1 MFDMITGKYINK
13 FYKKYWF
20 MFLFGIIVLIAVDWI
35 QLYIPQFTGDVVDR
49 LSDGVVTDEDI
60 SAITLEVVW
69 ILLIGLGMFVGRIL
83 WRVAIMFTS
92 RKIEGELR
100 RDMFL
105 KAEKLS
111 VNYYHNNKVGA
122 IMAWFTNDLETIEE
136 CFGFGTVMIV
146 DSSFLLVF
154 SLVKMIVLDPS
165 LTLIS
170 IIPVALIV
178 IWGALVE
185 KVMSEKWD
193 LRQKSFDAIYDYSQ
207 ENFTGIRVIKAF
219 VKENQEILA
228 FSKVARRSQKIEVDA
243 ARVSVGFDVAIE
255 VIIALCFAV
264 ILGFGGWFVL
274 AAVQG
279 NPIIIMGHEIYI
291 SAGRL
296 VEFIGYFDAMIWPLI
311 ALGQIVTMR
320 ARGKASVRRI
330 SEYMDTEE
338 EIHDK
343 EDAVEF
349 PVKGKITFNHFFFTY
364 PESKNESL
372 QDINL
377 TIEAGET
384 VGVIGKIGSGKSTFV
399 NCLLRLYNVS
409 PRSILID
416 DVDIMDMKI
425 KCVRENVAIVPQDNF
440 LFSDTIERNIN
451 FADRSKGLEDAID
464 AAKFADVH
472 DNIIDFK
479 EQYATISGE
488 RGVTLSGGQKQR
500 ISLARAY
507 AKNAPIL
514 ILDDSVSAVDL
525 KTEEKILKN
534 IKEQRAG
541 KTTIVIAS
549 RVSTVAH
556 MDKIIVISDGKIE
569 AFGSPKEL
577 SKISPT
583 YQKMVYLQ
591 RLEKEVG
598 SVAPWKKN

>member
-1 MFDMITGKYINK
+1 MITGKYINK
-13 FYKKYWF
+13 YYKKYWY
-20 MFLFGIIVLIAVDWI
+20 MFLLGVLVLIAVDWI

-49 LSDGVVTDEDI
+49 LADGFVSDEDI
-60 SAITLEVVW
+60 SAITIEVLW
-69 ILLIGLGMFVGRIL
+69 ILLIAFGMFVGRIV

-105 KAEKLS
+105 KAERLS

-136 CFGFGTVMIV
+136 CFGFGTVMVV

-154 SLVKMIVLDPS
+154 SLVKMIMLDPS

-178 IWGALVE
+178 LWGALVE
-185 KVMSEKWD
+185 KVMSEKWE

-228 FSKVARRSQKIEVDA
+228 FSKVARKSQKIEIDA

-255 VIIALCFAV
+255 VIIAMCFAV

-279 NPIIIMGHEIYI
+279 TPIVILGHEIYLT
-291 SAGRL
+291 AGKL
-296 VEFIGYFDAMIWPLI
+296 VEFTGYFDSMIWPLI

-320 ARGKASVRRI
+320 ARGKASVKRI
-330 SEYMDTEE
+330 SDYMDTEE

-343 EDAVEF
+343 EDAVSF
-349 PVKGKITFNHFFFTY
+349 VAKGKITFNHFFFTY
-364 PESKNESL
+364 PESKNETL
-372 QDINL
+372 QDVNL

-384 VGVIGKIGSGKSTFV
+384 VGIVGKIGSGKSTLV
-399 NCLLRLYNVS
+399 NSLLRIYNLS
-409 PRSILID
+409 PRSVLID

-425 KCVRENVAIVPQDNF
+425 SSVRDNIAIVPQDNF

-451 FADRSKGLEDAID
+451 FSDREKGLDEAVE
-464 AAKFADVH
+464 AAQFADVH
-472 DNIIDFK
+472 DNIIEFK
-479 EQYATISGE
+479 DQYQTISGE

-507 AKNAPIL
+507 IKNAPIL

-541 KTTIVIAS
+541 KTTLVIAS

-556 MDKIIVISDGKIE
+556 MDKIMVINDGKIE
-569 AFGSPKEL
+569 AFASPKEL

>member
-1 MFDMITGKYINK
+1 
-13 FYKKYWF
+13 
-20 MFLFGIIVLIAVDWI
+20 MFLLGVLVLIAVDWI
-35 QLYIPQFTGDVVDR
+35 QLYIPQFTGDIVDR
-49 LSDGVVTDEDI
+49 LSDGVVTPDDI
-60 SAITLEVVW
+60 SAISLEVVW
-69 ILLIGLGMFVGRIL
+69 ILVIGLGMFIGRIV

-170 IIPVALIV
+170 IVPVALIV
-178 IWGALVE
+178 LWGALVE
-185 KVMSEKWD
+185 KVMSEKWE
-193 LRQKSFDAIYDYSQ
+193 LRQKSFDNLYDYSQ

-219 VKENQEILA
+219 VKENKEILA
-228 FSKVARRSQKIEVDA
+228 FSKVARKSQKIEVDA

-279 NPIIIMGHEIYI
+279 KPIVILGHEIYLT
-291 SAGRL
+291 AGKL
-296 VEFIGYFDAMIWPLI
+296 VEFVGYFDSMIWPLI

-320 ARGKASVRRI
+320 ARGKASVKRI
-330 SEYMDTEE
+330 SDYLDTEE
-338 EIHDK
+338 EIHDS
-343 EDAVEF
+343 ENAVSFE
-349 PVKGKITFNHFFFTY
+349 VKGKITFNHFFFTY
-364 PESKNESL
+364 PESKTETL
-372 QDINL
+372 QDVNI
-377 TIEAGET
+377 TIEPGET
-384 VGVIGKIGSGKSTFV
+384 VGVIGKIGSGKSTLV
-399 NCLLRLYNVS
+399 NSLLRLYNVS

-425 KCVRENVAIVPQDNF
+425 SCVRDNIAIVPQDNF

-451 FADRSKGLEDAID
+451 FADRTKTLDEAIE
-464 AAKFADVH
+464 AAQFADVH
-472 DNIIDFK
+472 DNIVEFK
-479 EQYATISGE
+479 DQYNTISGE

-507 AKNAPIL
+507 AKDAPIL

-534 IKEQRAG
+534 IKEKRAG
-541 KTTIVIAS
+541 KTTLVIAS

-556 MDKIIVISDGKIE
+556 MDKIIVINDGKIE
-569 AFGSPKEL
+569 AFDTPKNL

-598 SVAPWKKN
+598 SVAPWKKI

>member
-1 MFDMITGKYINK
+1 M
-13 FYKKYWF
+13 
-20 MFLFGIIVLIAVDWI
+20 
-35 QLYIPQFTGDVVDR
+35 
-49 LSDGVVTDEDI
+49 
-60 SAITLEVVW
+60 
-69 ILLIGLGMFVGRIL
+69 
-83 WRVAIMFTS
+83 
-92 RKIEGELR
+92 
-100 RDMFL
+100 
-105 KAEKLS
+105 
-111 VNYYHNNKVGA
+111 
-122 IMAWFTNDLETIEE
+122 
-136 CFGFGTVMIV
+136 
-146 DSSFLLVF
+146 
-154 SLVKMIVLDPS
+154 
-165 LTLIS
+165 
-170 IIPVALIV
+170 
-178 IWGALVE
+178 
-185 KVMSEKWD
+185 
-193 LRQKSFDAIYDYSQ
+193 
-207 ENFTGIRVIKAF
+207 
-219 VKENQEILA
+219 A

-291 SAGRL
+291 SAGKL

-349 PVKGKITFNHFFFTY
+349 PVQGKITFNHFFFTY

-377 TIEAGET
+377 TLEAGET

-451 FADRSKGLEDAID
+451 FADRTKGLDDAID

-479 EQYATISGE
+479 EQYGTISGE

>member
-1 MFDMITGKYINK
+1 MITGKYINK
-13 FYKKYWF
+13 YYKKYWY
-20 MFLFGIIVLIAVDWI
+20 MFLFGVLVLIAVDWI

-49 LSDGVVTDEDI
+49 LADGIVTDEDI
-60 SAITLEVVW
+60 SAISIEVLW
-69 ILLIGLGMFVGRIL
+69 ILLIAAGMFVGRIL
-83 WRVAIMFTS
+83 WRIAILFTS
-92 RKIEGELR
+92 RRIEGELR

-105 KAEKLS
+105 KAERLS

-136 CFGFGTVMIV
+136 CFGFGTVMVV

-170 IIPVALIV
+170 IVPVALIV
-178 IWGALVE
+178 LWGALVE
-185 KVMSEKWD
+185 KVMSEKWE
-193 LRQKSFDAIYDYSQ
+193 LRQKSFDALYDYSQ

-228 FSKVARRSQKIEVDA
+228 FSKVARKSQKIEIDA

-279 NPIIIMGHEIYI
+279 TPIVILGHEIYL
-291 SAGRL
+291 SAGKL
-296 VEFIGYFDAMIWPLI
+296 VEFTGYFDSMIWPLI

-320 ARGKASVRRI
+320 ARGKASVKRI
-330 SEYMDTEE
+330 TDYMETEE

-343 EDAVEF
+343 EDAVSF
-349 PVKGKITFNHFFFTY
+349 VAKGKITFNHFFFTY
-364 PESKNESL
+364 PESKNETL
-372 QDINL
+372 QDVNL

-384 VGVIGKIGSGKSTFV
+384 VGIVGKIGSGKSTLV
-399 NCLLRLYNVS
+399 NSLLRIYNLS

-425 KCVRENVAIVPQDNF
+425 SSVRDNIAIVPQDNF

-451 FADRSKGLEDAID
+451 FSDREKGLDDAIE
-464 AAKFADVH
+464 AAEFADVH
-472 DNIIDFK
+472 DNIIEFK
-479 EQYATISGE
+479 DQYQTISGE

-507 AKNAPIL
+507 IKNAPIL

-534 IKEQRAG
+534 IKQQRAG
-541 KTTIVIAS
+541 KTTLVIAS

-556 MDKIIVISDGKIE
+556 MDKIMVINDGKIE
-569 AFGSPKEL
+569 AFASPKEL

-598 SVAPWKKN
+598 SVAPWKKI

>member
-1 MFDMITGKYINK
+1 MITGKYINK
-13 FYKKYWF
+13 YYKKYWY
-20 MFLFGIIVLIAVDWI
+20 MFLLGVLVLIAVDWI
-35 QLYIPQFTGDVVDR
+35 QLYIPQFSGDVVDR
-49 LSDGVVTDEDI
+49 LADGFVSDEDI
-60 SAITLEVVW
+60 SAITFEVLW
-69 ILLIGLGMFVGRIL
+69 ILLIAVGMFVGRIV
-83 WRVAIMFTS
+83 WRIAIMFTS

-105 KAEKLS
+105 KAERLS
-111 VNYYHNNKVGA
+111 VNYYHNNKVGT

-154 SLVKMIVLDPS
+154 SLVKMIMLDPS

-170 IIPVALIV
+170 IVPVALIV
-178 IWGALVE
+178 LWGALVE
-185 KVMSEKWD
+185 KVMSEKWE

-228 FSKVARRSQKIEVDA
+228 FSKVARKSQKIEIDA

-255 VIIALCFAV
+255 VIIAMCFAV

-279 NPIIIMGHEIYI
+279 TPIVILGHEIYLT
-291 SAGRL
+291 AGKL
-296 VEFIGYFDAMIWPLI
+296 VEFTGYFDSMIWPLI

-320 ARGKASVRRI
+320 ARGKASVKRI
-330 SEYMDTEE
+330 TDYMETEE

-343 EDAVEF
+343 EDAVSF
-349 PVKGKITFNHFFFTY
+349 VAKGKITFNHFFFTY
-364 PESKNESL
+364 PESKSETL
-372 QDINL
+372 QDVNL

-384 VGVIGKIGSGKSTFV
+384 VGIVGKIGSGKSTLV
-399 NCLLRLYNVS
+399 NSLLRIYNLS
-409 PRSILID
+409 PRSVLID

-425 KCVRENVAIVPQDNF
+425 SSVRDNIAIVPQDNF

-451 FADRSKGLEDAID
+451 FSDREKGLDEAVE
-464 AAKFADVH
+464 AAQFADVH
-472 DNIIDFK
+472 DNIIEFK
-479 EQYATISGE
+479 DQYQTISGE

-507 AKNAPIL
+507 IKNAPIL

-541 KTTIVIAS
+541 KTTLVIAS

-556 MDKIIVISDGKIE
+556 MDKIMVINDGKIE
-569 AFGSPKEL
+569 AFASPKEL

>member
-1 MFDMITGKYINK
+1 MITGKYINK
-13 FYKKYWF
+13 FYKKYWY
-20 MFLFGIIVLIAVDWI
+20 MFLFGVLVLIAVDWI

-49 LSDGVVTDEDI
+49 LADGFVTDEDI
-60 SAITLEVVW
+60 SAISLEVLW
-69 ILLIGLGMFVGRIL
+69 ILLIAFGMFVGRIL
-83 WRVAIMFTS
+83 WRISILFTA

-146 DSSFLLVF
+146 DSTFLLMF

-178 IWGALVE
+178 LWGALVE
-185 KVMSEKWD
+185 KVMSEKWE
-193 LRQKSFDAIYDYSQ
+193 LRQKSFDDIYDYSQ

-279 NPIIIMGHEIYI
+279 NPIVILGHEIYL
-291 SAGRL
+291 SAGKL
-296 VEFIGYFDAMIWPLI
+296 VEFTGYFDSMIWPLI

-320 ARGKASVRRI
+320 ARGKASVKRI
-330 SEYMDTEE
+330 SEYMETEE

-349 PVKGKITFNHFFFTY
+349 DVKGKISFNHFFFTY
-364 PESKNESL
+364 PESKNETL
-372 QDINL
+372 TDVNL

-384 VGVIGKIGSGKSTFV
+384 VGIIGKIGSGKSTVV
-399 NCLLRLYNVS
+399 NSLLRLYNLA
-409 PRSILID
+409 PRSVFID

-425 KCVRENVAIVPQDNF
+425 SCVRDNIAIVPQDNF
-440 LFSDTIERNIN
+440 LFSDTIEKNIN
-451 FADRSKGLEDAID
+451 FSDRTRSLDEAIE
-464 AAKFADVH
+464 AAQFADVH
-472 DNIIDFK
+472 DNIVEFK
-479 EQYATISGE
+479 DQYQTISGE

-534 IKEQRAG
+534 IKEQRKG
-541 KTTIVIAS
+541 KTTLVIAS

-556 MDKIIVISDGKIE
+556 MDKIMVINDGKIE
-569 AFGSPKEL
+569 AFASPKEL

>member
-1 MFDMITGKYINK
+1 MITGKHINK
-13 FYKKYWF
+13 FYKKYWY
-20 MFLFGIIVLIAVDWI
+20 MFLLGVLVLIAVDWI
-35 QLYIPQFTGDVVDR
+35 QLYIPQFTGDIVDR
-49 LSDGVVTDEDI
+49 LADGVASQEDV
-60 SAITLEVVW
+60 SAITIEVVW
-69 ILLIGLGMFVGRIL
+69 ILVIGLGMFVGRIL

-100 RDMFL
+100 KDMFL

-111 VNYYHNNKVGA
+111 VNYYHNNKVGT

-170 IIPVALIV
+170 IVPVALIV
-178 IWGALVE
+178 LWGALVE
-185 KVMSEKWD
+185 KVMSEKWE
-193 LRQKSFDAIYDYSQ
+193 LRQKSFDSLYDYSQ

-219 VKENQEILA
+219 VKENKEILA
-228 FSKVARRSQKIEVDA
+228 FSKVARKSQKIEVDA

-255 VIIALCFAV
+255 IIIALCFAV

-279 NPIIIMGHEIYI
+279 SPIVILGHEIYLT
-291 SAGRL
+291 AGKL
-296 VEFIGYFDAMIWPLI
+296 VEFVGYFDSMIWPLI

-320 ARGKASVRRI
+320 ARGKASVKRI
-330 SEYMDTEE
+330 SDFLDTEE
-338 EIHDK
+338 EIHDS
-343 EDAVEF
+343 ENAVSFE
-349 PVKGKITFNHFFFTY
+349 VKGKITFNHFFFTY
-364 PESKNESL
+364 PECKTDTL
-372 QDINL
+372 QDVNI
-377 TIEAGET
+377 TIEPGET
-384 VGVIGKIGSGKSTFV
+384 IGIIGKIGSGKSTLV
-399 NCLLRLYNVS
+399 NSLLRLYNVS
-409 PRSILID
+409 PRSIFID

-425 KCVRENVAIVPQDNF
+425 SCVRDNIAIVPQDNF

-451 FADRSKGLEDAID
+451 FADRSKNIDDAIE
-464 AAKFADVH
+464 AAQFADVH

-479 EQYATISGE
+479 EQYNTISGE

-507 AKNAPIL
+507 AKDAPIL

-534 IKEQRAG
+534 IKEKRAG
-541 KTTIVIAS
+541 KTTLVIAS

-556 MDKIIVISDGKIE
+556 MDKIIVINDGKIE
-569 AFGSPKEL
+569 AFDKPKNL

-598 SVAPWKKN
+598 SVAPWKKI

>member
-1 MFDMITGKYINK
+1 MLIGKHINK
-13 FYKKYWF
+13 FYKKYWYL
-20 MFLFGIIVLIAVDWI
+20 FLAGILVLIAVDWI

-49 LSDGVVTDEDI
+49 FSDGVVSSEDA
-60 SAITLEVVW
+60 SAISLEVLW
-69 ILLIGLGMFVGRIL
+69 IILIGLGMFLGRIA
-83 WRVAIMFTS
+83 WRVCIMFTS
-92 RKIEGELR
+92 RKIECELR

-111 VNYYHNNKVGA
+111 VSYYHDNKVGA

-178 IWGALVE
+178 LWGALVE
-185 KVMSEKWD
+185 KVMSDKWE
-193 LRQKSFDAIYDYSQ
+193 LRQKSFDYLYDYSQ
-207 ENFTGIRVIKAF
+207 ESFTGIRVIKAF

-243 ARVSVGFDVAIE
+243 ARVSVAFDVAIE
-255 VIIALCFAV
+255 LIIALCFAV
-264 ILGFGGWFVL
+264 IMGFGGWFVL

-279 NPIIIMGHEIYI
+279 QPVVIMGNEIDL
-291 SAGRL
+291 SAGKL
-296 VEFIGYFDAMIWPLI
+296 VEFIGYFDSMIWPLI

-320 ARGKASVRRI
+320 ARGKASVKRI
-330 SEYMDTEE
+330 SDYLDTPE

-343 EDAVEF
+343 EDAVSF
-349 PVKGKITFNHFFFTY
+349 LAKGKITFNHFFFSY
-364 PESKNESL
+364 PNTKSNALE
-372 QDINL
+372 DINI
-377 TIEAGET
+377 TIQPGET
-384 VGVIGKIGSGKSTFV
+384 VGIIGKIGSGKSTLV
-399 NCLLRLYNVS
+399 NSLLRLYNLA
-409 PRSILID
+409 PRSVLID

-425 KCVRENVAIVPQDNF
+425 SSLRDNIAIVPQDNF

-451 FADRSKGLEDAID
+451 FADASKGLEEAIV
-464 AAKFADVH
+464 AAEFADVH
-472 DNIIDFK
+472 DNIVEFSQ
-479 EQYATISGE
+479 QYETISGE

-507 AKNAPIL
+507 AKDAPIL

-534 IKEQRAG
+534 IKQQRAG
-541 KTTIVIAS
+541 KTTLVIAS

-556 MDKIIVISDGKIE
+556 MDKIIVINDGKIE
-569 AFGSPKEL
+569 AFDSPKNL

-598 SVAPWKKN
+598 SVAPWKKI

>member
-1 MFDMITGKYINK
+1 MLTGKHINK
-13 FYKKYWF
+13 FYKKYWY
-20 MFLFGIIVLIAVDWI
+20 MFLIGVAILIAVDWI

-49 LSDGVVTDEDI
+49 LADGVVTDEDI
-60 SAITLEVVW
+60 AAITIEVIW
-69 ILLIGLGMFVGRIL
+69 IVVIGLGMFLGRIL

-100 RDMFL
+100 RDMFI

-111 VNYYHNNKVGA
+111 VSYYHDNKVGT

-170 IIPVALIV
+170 IVPVALIV
-178 IWGALVE
+178 LWGALVE
-185 KVMSEKWD
+185 KVMSEKWEQ
-193 LRQKSFDAIYDYSQ
+193 RQKSYDFLYDYAQ

-219 VKENQEILA
+219 VKETQEVLA

-255 VIIALCFAV
+255 VIIAMCFAV

-279 NPIIIMGHEIYI
+279 NPIVIFGHKIYLT
-291 SAGRL
+291 AGKL
-296 VEFIGYFDAMIWPLI
+296 VEFVGYFDSMIWPLI

-320 ARGKASVRRI
+320 ARGKASVKRI
-330 SEYMDTEE
+330 SDFLDTPED
-338 EIHDK
+338 IKDK

-349 PVKGKITFNHFFFTY
+349 KAKGKITFNHFFFSY
-364 PESKNESL
+364 PDTKAESL
-372 QDINL
+372 QDVNL

-384 VGVIGKIGSGKSTFV
+384 VGIIGKIGSGKSTLV
-399 NCLLRLYNVS
+399 NSLLRLYNVS

-416 DVDIMDMKI
+416 DVDIMDMKVS
-425 KCVRENVAIVPQDNF
+425 CVRDNIAIVPQDNF
-440 LFSDTIERNIN
+440 LFSDTIENNIK
-451 FADRSKGLEDAID
+451 FANRELTLDQAIE
-464 AAKFADVH
+464 AAQFADVH
-472 DNIIDFK
+472 ENIIEFDGK
-479 EQYATISGE
+479 YETMSGE

-507 AKNAPIL
+507 IKDSPIL

-525 KTEEKILKN
+525 KTEEHILKN
-534 IKEQRAG
+534 IKDKRKG
-541 KTTIVIAS
+541 KTTLVIAS

-556 MDKIIVISDGKIE
+556 MDKIIVVNDGKIE
-569 AFGSPKEL
+569 AFDTPRNL

-598 SVAPWKKN
+598 SVAPWKKI

>member
-1 MFDMITGKYINK
+1 MITGKYINK
-13 FYKKYWF
+13 FYKKYWY
-20 MFLFGIIVLIAVDWI
+20 MFLLGIAVLVAVDWI

-49 LSDGVVTDEDI
+49 LADGVVTDEDV
-60 SAITLEVVW
+60 SVITMEVVW

-83 WRVAIMFTS
+83 WRVAILFTS

-100 RDMFL
+100 KDMFL
-105 KAEKLS
+105 KAERLS

-146 DSSFLLVF
+146 DSTFLLVF

-178 IWGALVE
+178 LWGALVE
-185 KVMSEKWD
+185 KVMSDKWD
-193 LRQKSFDAIYDYSQ
+193 LRQKSFDSIYDFAQ

-219 VKENQEILA
+219 VKENQEIIA

-255 VIIALCFAV
+255 VIITLCFSV

-274 AAVQG
+274 AAIQG
-279 NPIIIMGHEIYI
+279 TPIVIFGHEIYLT
-291 SAGRL
+291 AGKL
-296 VEFIGYFDAMIWPLI
+296 VEFVGYFDSMIWPLI

-320 ARGKASVRRI
+320 ARGKASVKRI
-330 SEYMDTEE
+330 TEYMSTEE

-349 PVKGKITFNHFFFTY
+349 KAKGKITFNHFFFTY
-364 PESKNESL
+364 PESKTETL
-372 QDINL
+372 QDISV
-377 TIEAGET
+377 TIEPGET
-384 VGVIGKIGSGKSTFV
+384 IGIIGKIGSGKSTLV
-399 NCLLRLYNVS
+399 NSLLRLYNVA

-425 KCVRENVAIVPQDNF
+425 SCVRDNIAIVPQDNF
-440 LFSDTIERNIN
+440 LFSDTIEKNIN
-451 FADRSKGLEDAID
+451 FSNRTKTLDDARE
-464 AAKFADVH
+464 AAQFADVN
-472 DNIIDFK
+472 DNIMDFK
-479 EQYATISGE
+479 DQYNTISGE

-507 AKNAPIL
+507 AKDAPIL

-525 KTEEKILKN
+525 KTEENILRN
-534 IKEQRAG
+534 IKERRKG
-541 KTTIVIAS
+541 KTTLIIAS

-556 MDKIIVISDGKIE
+556 MDKIIVINDGKVE
-569 AFGSPKEL
+569 AFDSPKNL

-598 SVAPWKKN
+598 GGAPWKKI

>member
-1 MFDMITGKYINK
+1 
-13 FYKKYWF
+13 
-20 MFLFGIIVLIAVDWI
+20 MFLLGVVVLIAVDWI
-35 QLYIPQFTGDVVDR
+35 QLYIPQFTGDIVDR
-49 LSDGVVTDEDI
+49 LSDNFASEEDI
-60 SAITLEVVW
+60 SAITIEVIW
-69 ILLIGLGMFVGRIL
+69 ILVIGLGMFIGRIV

-105 KAEKLS
+105 KAERLS

-170 IIPVALIV
+170 IVPVALIV
-178 IWGALVE
+178 LWGALVE
-185 KVMSEKWD
+185 KVMSEKWE
-193 LRQKSFDAIYDYSQ
+193 LRQKSFDYLYDYSQ

-219 VKENQEILA
+219 VKENKEILA

-255 VIIALCFAV
+255 IIIALCFAV

-279 NPIIIMGHEIYI
+279 NPIVILGHEIYLT
-291 SAGRL
+291 AGKL
-296 VEFIGYFDAMIWPLI
+296 VEFVGYFDSMIWPLI

-320 ARGKASVRRI
+320 ARGRASVKRI
-330 SEYMDTEE
+330 SDFLDTEE
-338 EIHDK
+338 EIHDC
-343 EDAVEF
+343 ENAVEF

-364 PESKNESL
+364 PESKSETL
-372 QDINL
+372 EDINI
-377 TIEAGET
+377 TIEPGET
-384 VGVIGKIGSGKSTFV
+384 VGIIGKIGSGKSTLV
-399 NCLLRLYNVS
+399 NSLLRLYNVS

-425 KCVRENVAIVPQDNF
+425 KCVRDNIAIVPQDNF

-451 FADRSKGLEDAID
+451 FADRTRNLDDAIE
-464 AAKFADVH
+464 AAQFADVH
-472 DNIIDFK
+472 DNIVEFK
-479 EQYATISGE
+479 DKYNTISGE

-507 AKNAPIL
+507 AKDAPIL

-534 IKEQRAG
+534 IKEKRAG
-541 KTTIVIAS
+541 KTTLVIAS

-556 MDKIIVISDGKIE
+556 MDKIIVINEGKVE
-569 AFGSPKEL
+569 AFDSPKNL

-598 SVAPWKKN
+598 SVAPWKKI

>member
-1 MFDMITGKYINK
+1 
-13 FYKKYWF
+13 
-20 MFLFGIIVLIAVDWI
+20 MFLLGVLVLIAVDWI
-35 QLYIPQFTGDVVDR
+35 QLYIPQFTGDIVDR
-49 LSDGVVTDEDI
+49 LSDNLASEEDI
-60 SAITLEVVW
+60 SAITIEVIW
-69 ILLIGLGMFVGRIL
+69 ILVIGLGMFIGRIV

-105 KAEKLS
+105 KAERLS

-170 IIPVALIV
+170 IVPVALIV
-178 IWGALVE
+178 LWGALVE
-185 KVMSEKWD
+185 KVMSEKWE
-193 LRQKSFDAIYDYSQ
+193 LRQKSFDYLYDYSQ

-219 VKENQEILA
+219 VKENKEILA

-255 VIIALCFAV
+255 IIIALCFAV

-274 AAVQG
+274 ATVQG
-279 NPIIIMGHEIYI
+279 NPIVILGHEIHLT
-291 SAGRL
+291 AGKL
-296 VEFIGYFDAMIWPLI
+296 VEFVGYFDSMIWPLI

-320 ARGKASVRRI
+320 ARGRASVKRI
-330 SEYMDTEE
+330 SDFLDTEE
-338 EIHDK
+338 EIHDC
-343 EDAVEF
+343 ENAVEF

-364 PESKNESL
+364 PESKSETL
-372 QDINL
+372 EDINI
-377 TIEAGET
+377 TIEPGET
-384 VGVIGKIGSGKSTFV
+384 VGIIGKIGSGKSTLV
-399 NCLLRLYNVS
+399 NSLLRLYNVS

-425 KCVRENVAIVPQDNF
+425 KCVRDNIAIVPQDNF

-451 FADRSKGLEDAID
+451 FADKTRSLDDAIE
-464 AAKFADVH
+464 AAQFADVH
-472 DNIIDFK
+472 DNIVEFK
-479 EQYATISGE
+479 DKYNTISGE

-507 AKNAPIL
+507 AKDAPIL

-534 IKEQRAG
+534 IKEKRAG
-541 KTTIVIAS
+541 KTTLVIAS

-556 MDKIIVISDGKIE
+556 MDKIIVINEGKVE
-569 AFGSPKEL
+569 AFDSPKNL

-598 SVAPWKKN
+598 SVAPWKKI

>member
-1 MFDMITGKYINK
+1 MITGKYINK
-13 FYKKYWF
+13 YYKKYWY
-20 MFLFGIIVLIAVDWI
+20 MFLLGVLVLIAVDWI

-49 LSDGVVTDEDI
+49 LADGFVTDEDI
-60 SAITLEVVW
+60 AAISIEVMW
-69 ILLIGLGMFVGRIL
+69 ILLIAVGMFVGRIV
-83 WRVAIMFTS
+83 WRIAIMFTS

-105 KAEKLS
+105 KAERLS
-111 VNYYHNNKVGA
+111 VNYYHNNKVGT

-136 CFGFGTVMIV
+136 CFGFGTVMVV

-154 SLVKMIVLDPS
+154 SLVKMIMLDPS

-178 IWGALVE
+178 LWGALVE
-185 KVMSEKWD
+185 KVMSEKWE

-228 FSKVARRSQKIEVDA
+228 FSKVARRSQKIEIDA

-255 VIIALCFAV
+255 VLIALCFAV

-279 NPIIIMGHEIYI
+279 TPIVILNHEIYL
-291 SAGRL
+291 SAGKL
-296 VEFIGYFDAMIWPLI
+296 VEFTGYFDSIIWPLI

-320 ARGKASVRRI
+320 ARGKASVKRI
-330 SEYMDTEE
+330 TDYMETEE

-343 EDAVEF
+343 EDAVSF
-349 PVKGKITFNHFFFTY
+349 VAKGKITFNHFFFTY
-364 PESKNESL
+364 PESKSETL
-372 QDINL
+372 QDVNL

-384 VGVIGKIGSGKSTFV
+384 VGIVGKIGSGKSTLV
-399 NCLLRLYNVS
+399 NSLLRIYNLS
-409 PRSILID
+409 PRSVLID

-425 KCVRENVAIVPQDNF
+425 SSVRDNIAIVPQDNF
-440 LFSDTIERNIN
+440 LFSDTIEKNIN
-451 FADRSKGLEDAID
+451 FSDREKSLDDAME
-464 AAKFADVH
+464 AAQFADVH
-472 DNIIDFK
+472 DNIVEFK
-479 EQYATISGE
+479 DQYQTISGE

-507 AKNAPIL
+507 IKNAPIL

-534 IKEQRAG
+534 IKQQRAG
-541 KTTIVIAS
+541 KTTLVIAS

-556 MDKIIVISDGKIE
+556 MDKIMVINDGKIE
-569 AFGSPKEL
+569 AFASPKEL

-598 SVAPWKKN
+598 SVAPWKKI

>member
-1 MFDMITGKYINK
+1 MITGKHINK
-13 FYKKYWF
+13 FYKKYWY
-20 MFLFGIIVLIAVDWI
+20 MFLLGVLVLIAVDWI
-35 QLYIPQFTGDVVDR
+35 QLYIPQFTGDIVDR
-49 LSDGVVTDEDI
+49 LSDGLSSEEDV
-60 SAITLEVVW
+60 SAITMEVIW
-69 ILLIGLGMFVGRIL
+69 ILVIGLGMFIGRIV

-146 DSSFLLVF
+146 DSSFLLAF
-154 SLVKMIVLDPS
+154 SLIKMIILDPS

-170 IIPVALIV
+170 IVPVALIV
-178 IWGALVE
+178 LWGALVE
-185 KVMSEKWD
+185 KVMSEKWE
-193 LRQKSFDAIYDYSQ
+193 LRQKSFDYLYDYSQ

-219 VKENQEILA
+219 VKENKEILA

-243 ARVSVGFDVAIE
+243 ARVSVGFVVAIE

-279 NPIIIMGHEIYI
+279 NPIVILGHEIYLT
-291 SAGRL
+291 AGKL
-296 VEFIGYFDAMIWPLI
+296 VEFVGYFDSMIWPLI

-320 ARGKASVRRI
+320 ARGRASVKRI
-330 SEYMDTEE
+330 SDFLDTEE
-338 EIHDK
+338 EIHDC
-343 EDAVEF
+343 ENAVEF

-364 PESKNESL
+364 PESKNETL
-372 QDINL
+372 QDINI
-377 TIEAGET
+377 TIEPGET
-384 VGVIGKIGSGKSTFV
+384 VGIIGKIGSGKSTLV
-399 NCLLRLYNVS
+399 NSLLRLYNVS

-425 KCVRENVAIVPQDNF
+425 KCVRDNIAIVPQDNF

-451 FADRSKGLEDAID
+451 FADRTKNLDDAME
-464 AAKFADVH
+464 AAQFADVH
-472 DNIIDFK
+472 DNIVEFK
-479 EQYATISGE
+479 DQYNTISGE

-507 AKNAPIL
+507 AKDAPIL

-534 IKEQRAG
+534 IKEKRAG
-541 KTTIVIAS
+541 KTTLVIAS

-556 MDKIIVISDGKIE
+556 MDKIIVINDGKVE
-569 AFGSPKEL
+569 AFDTPRNL

-598 SVAPWKKN
+598 SVAPWKKI

>member
-1 MFDMITGKYINK
+1 MITGKHINK
-13 FYKKYWF
+13 FYKKYWY
-20 MFLFGIIVLIAVDWI
+20 MFLLGVLVLIAVDWI
-35 QLYIPQFTGDVVDR
+35 QLYIPQFTGDIVDR
-49 LSDGVVTDEDI
+49 LSDGVVTPDDI
-60 SAITLEVVW
+60 SAISLEVVW
-69 ILLIGLGMFVGRIL
+69 ILVIGLGMFIGRIV

-170 IIPVALIV
+170 IVPVALIV
-178 IWGALVE
+178 LWGALVE
-185 KVMSEKWD
+185 KVMSEKWE
-193 LRQKSFDAIYDYSQ
+193 LRQKSFDNLYDYSQ

-219 VKENQEILA
+219 VKENKEILA
-228 FSKVARRSQKIEVDA
+228 FSKVARKSQKIEVDA

-279 NPIIIMGHEIYI
+279 KPIVILGHEIYLT
-291 SAGRL
+291 AGKL
-296 VEFIGYFDAMIWPLI
+296 VEFVGYFDSMIWPLI

-320 ARGKASVRRI
+320 ARGKASVKRI
-330 SEYMDTEE
+330 SDYLDTEE
-338 EIHDK
+338 EIHDS
-343 EDAVEF
+343 ENAVSFE
-349 PVKGKITFNHFFFTY
+349 VKGKITFNHFFFTY
-364 PESKNESL
+364 PESKTETL
-372 QDINL
+372 QDVNI
-377 TIEAGET
+377 TIEPGET
-384 VGVIGKIGSGKSTFV
+384 VGVIGKIGSGKSTLV
-399 NCLLRLYNVS
+399 NSLLRLYNVS

-425 KCVRENVAIVPQDNF
+425 SCVRDNIAIVPQDNF

-451 FADRSKGLEDAID
+451 FADRTKTLDEAIE
-464 AAKFADVH
+464 AAQFADVH
-472 DNIIDFK
+472 DNIVEFK
-479 EQYATISGE
+479 DQYNTISGE

-507 AKNAPIL
+507 AKDAPIL

-534 IKEQRAG
+534 IKEKRAG
-541 KTTIVIAS
+541 KTTLVIAS

-556 MDKIIVISDGKIE
+556 MDKIIVINDGKIE
-569 AFGSPKEL
+569 AFDTPKNL

-598 SVAPWKKN
+598 SVAPWKKI

>member
-1 MFDMITGKYINK
+1 MITGKYINK
-13 FYKKYWF
+13 YYKKYWY
-20 MFLFGIIVLIAVDWI
+20 MFLLGVLVLIAVDWI

-49 LSDGVVTDEDI
+49 LADGIVSEEDV
-60 SAITLEVVW
+60 SAISIEVLW
-69 ILLIGLGMFVGRIL
+69 ILLIAAGMFVGRIL
-83 WRVAIMFTS
+83 WRIAILFTS

-105 KAEKLS
+105 KAERLS

-178 IWGALVE
+178 LWGALVE
-185 KVMSEKWD
+185 KVMSEKWE
-193 LRQKSFDAIYDYSQ
+193 LRQKSFDSIYDYSQ

-228 FSKVARRSQKIEVDA
+228 FSKVARKSQKIEVDA

-274 AAVQG
+274 AAIQG
-279 NPIIIMGHEIYI
+279 NPIIIFGHEVYLT
-291 SAGRL
+291 AGKL
-296 VEFIGYFDAMIWPLI
+296 VEFTGYFDAMIWPLI

-320 ARGKASVRRI
+320 ARGKASVKRI
-330 SEYMDTEE
+330 TEYMETEE

-343 EDAVEF
+343 EDAVAFEA
-349 PVKGKITFNHFFFTY
+349 KGKITFNHFFFTY
-364 PESKNESL
+364 PESKNQTLE
-372 QDINL
+372 DVNI

-384 VGVIGKIGSGKSTFV
+384 VGIVGKIGSGKSTLV
-399 NCLLRLYNVS
+399 NSLLRLYNLS
-409 PRSILID
+409 PRSIFID

-425 KCVRENVAIVPQDNF
+425 SSVRDNIAIVPQDNF

-451 FADRSKGLEDAID
+451 FSDRSKGLDEAVE
-464 AAKFADVH
+464 AAQFADVH
-472 DNIIDFK
+472 DNIIEFK
-479 EQYATISGE
+479 DQYQTISGE

-507 AKNAPIL
+507 NKNAPIL

-534 IKEQRAG
+534 IKQQRAG
-541 KTTIVIAS
+541 KTTLVIAS

-556 MDKIIVISDGKIE
+556 MDKIMVINDGKIE
-569 AFGSPKEL
+569 AFDSPKNL

-598 SVAPWKKN
+598 SVAPWKKI

>member
-1 MFDMITGKYINK
+1 MLTGKHINK
-13 FYKKYWF
+13 FYKKYWY
-20 MFLFGIIVLIAVDWI
+20 MFLIGVAILIAVDWI

-49 LSDGVVTDEDI
+49 LADGVITDEDVA
-60 SAITLEVVW
+60 AITIEVIW
-69 ILLIGLGMFVGRIL
+69 IVVIGLGMFLGRIL

-100 RDMFL
+100 RDMFI

-111 VNYYHNNKVGA
+111 VSYYHDNKVGT

-178 IWGALVE
+178 LWGALVE
-185 KVMSEKWD
+185 KVMSEKWEQ
-193 LRQKSFDAIYDYSQ
+193 RQKSYDFLYDYAQ

-219 VKENQEILA
+219 VKETQEVLA

-255 VIIALCFAV
+255 VIIAMCFAV

-279 NPIIIMGHEIYI
+279 NPIVIFGHEIYLT
-291 SAGRL
+291 AGKL
-296 VEFIGYFDAMIWPLI
+296 VEFVGYFDSMIWPLI

-320 ARGKASVRRI
+320 ARGKASVKRI
-330 SEYMDTEE
+330 SDFLDTPED
-338 EIHDK
+338 IKDK

-349 PVKGKITFNHFFFTY
+349 KAKGKITFNHFFFSY
-364 PESKNESL
+364 PDTKAESL
-372 QDINL
+372 QDVNL

-384 VGVIGKIGSGKSTFV
+384 VGIIGKIGSGKSTLV
-399 NCLLRLYNVS
+399 NSLLRLYNVS

-416 DVDIMDMKI
+416 DVDIMDMKVS
-425 KCVRENVAIVPQDNF
+425 CVRDNIAIVPQDNF
-440 LFSDTIERNIN
+440 LFSDTIENNIK
-451 FADRSKGLEDAID
+451 FANRDLTLDQAIE
-464 AAKFADVH
+464 AAQFADVH
-472 DNIIDFK
+472 ENIIEFDGK
-479 EQYATISGE
+479 YETMSGE

-507 AKNAPIL
+507 IKDSPIL

-525 KTEEKILKN
+525 KTEEHILKN
-534 IKEQRAG
+534 IKDKRKG
-541 KTTIVIAS
+541 KTTLVIAS

-556 MDKIIVISDGKIE
+556 MDKIIVVNDGKIE
-569 AFGSPKEL
+569 AFDTPRNL

-598 SVAPWKKN
+598 SVAPWKKI

>member
-1 MFDMITGKYINK
+1 MITGKYINK

-291 SAGRL
+291 SAGKL

-349 PVKGKITFNHFFFTY
+349 PVQGKITFNHFFFTY

-451 FADRSKGLEDAID
+451 FADRTKGLDDAID

-479 EQYATISGE
+479 EQYGTISGE